1 MNIPQIK
8 QIQKYCQQ
16 LETALQYRELEFK
29 ATFEQAAVGIA
40 HIGIDGHFLR
50 LNQKFCEITGYTR
63 NQLLTLTFEELAHPD
78 DQKTD
83 LVFWQ
88 QLLAKEIPHYS
99 LEKRYM
105 RSDSTLI
112 WVNLTVSLMPNVDS
126 EVGYFIA
133 VVEDISK
140 RKNLEFELQ
149 RQQQLF
155 KASFTYTP
163 AGITVLDESP
173 AFVQENPALV
183 QMNGRP
189 VPDHLGETIY
199 EATAALYRPEQE
211 WKTLVEN
218 SPDVIARFD
227 RESRYVYV
235 NPAIERVTGKPAFT
249 FIGKTQQQLGMPE
262 DFLSCWNQAIQSC
275 FDTAKEQSI
284 EFELL
289 SPSGELKVYQTLLAP
304 ELHGNGGVEFVLGF
318 TRDITCAKQPELETQ
333 QALAKE
339 KELNRLKSSFI
350 SMASH
355 QFRTPLT
362 TIVISAEILEG
373 INCIPLEKRQSYVKI
388 QESVQHLERLISD
401 ILLIGSIEVGKVK
414 IEASLF
420 DVSQFLQELV
430 SEFKVIYGEQQ
441 RIEVTNTGKVNW
453 VQVDKKLFG
462 KILIYLIDNAI
473 KYSPQSPTVQLNFGS
488 FEGEVVFQVQDRGI
502 GIPPEDKPHIFEC
515 FHRGSNVGKISG
527 MGLGLAIVK
536 HCVDQHGGAIAVDS
550 VLGLGTTFT
559 VTLPQGS

>member
-1 MNIPQIK
+1 MNIRKIK
-8 QIQKYCQQ
+8 QIEKYCQQ
-16 LETALQYRELEFK
+16 LETALHYRELEFK

-40 HIGIDGHFLR
+40 HVGIDGHFLR

-99 LEKRYM
+99 LEKRYI

-112 WVNLTVSLMPNVDS
+112 WVNLTVSLMRNVDG

-133 VVEDISK
+133 VLEDISK

-173 AFVQENPALV
+173 AFVQVNPALA

-189 VPDHLGETIY
+189 VPDLGETIY
-199 EATAALYRPEQE
+199 KATAALYRPEQE
-211 WKTLVEN
+211 LKTLVEN

-249 FIGKTQQQLGMPE
+249 LIGKTLEQLGMPS

-304 ELHGNGGVEFVLGF
+304 ELQQDGAVEFVLGF
-318 TRDITCAKQPELETQ
+318 TRDMTCAKQSELETQ

-362 TIVISAEILEG
+362 TIVVSAEILEG
-373 INCIPLEKRQSYVKI
+373 INSIALENRQSFVKI
-388 QESVQHLERLISD
+388 KESVQHLERLISD
-401 ILLIGSIEVGKVK
+401 ILLISSIEVGKVK
-414 IEASLF
+414 FAASLL
-420 DVSQFLQELV
+420 DVSQFIQEVL
-430 SEFKVIYGEQQ
+430 SELKVIYGEQ
-441 RIEVTNTGKVNW
+441 RIEVPNTGEVNW
-453 VQVDKKLFG
+453 LLVDKKLLG
-462 KILIYLIDNAI
+462 KILINLIDNAI
-473 KYSPQSPTVQLNFGS
+473 KYSPKSPTVQLKFGG
-488 FEGEVVFQVQDRGI
+488 FEGKVVFQVQDRGI

-536 HCVDQHGGAIAVDS
+536 HCVDLHGGEIAVDS